1 MKTKN
6 SKKRTEN
13 AIEVV
18 NSLKATEETQELKG
32 QNTSVI
38 KTIETSV
45 RKIERLKKELLAL
58 KEKIRNKKVA
68 INDEKEIMWSLVQ
81 EAKKTLKTNPAKK
94 EKSAKKE
101 KKSKV
106 ETTEELA

>member
-6 SKKRTEN
+6 SKKSTEN